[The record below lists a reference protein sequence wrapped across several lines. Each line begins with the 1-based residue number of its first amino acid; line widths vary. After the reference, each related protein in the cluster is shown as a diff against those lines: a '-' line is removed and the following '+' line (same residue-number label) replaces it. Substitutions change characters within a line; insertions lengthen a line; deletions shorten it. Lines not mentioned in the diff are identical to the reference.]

1 MDYKACLE
9 QIGTHVESAL
19 MNKFETV
26 PAGVTTLQTGIM
38 PLVHEIQRQLMQ
50 DLFQSFL
57 FAFLIIAVVMTI
69 VQGGLS
75 AGLVSMV
82 SNVFP
87 PLMIFGLLGWLSVA
101 VDIGSVMTASVAFGI
116 AVDDTLH
123 YLTFF
128 RRHLDAGHP
137 SRESVLYAY
146 RHCGKAMIQTS
157 LICGLGLLVFAL
169 SSFVPTS
176 RFA

>member
-1 MDYKACLE
+1 
-9 QIGTHVESAL
+9 
-19 MNKFETV
+19 MNKFETI
-26 PAGVTTLQTGIM
+26 PAGVTTQQTGIM

-50 DLFQSFL
+50 DLFKSFL

-101 VDIGSVMTASVAFGI
+101 VDIGSVMTASVALGI

-128 RRHLDAGHP
+128 RRHLDEGH
-137 SRESVLYAY
+137 SSGNQ
-146 RHCGKAMIQTS
+146 CSM
-157 LICGLGLLVFAL
+157 LIDIAE
-169 SSFVPTS
+169 
-176 RFA
+176 RR